1 MNKLTTI
8 EAGEQELNGRARGSL
23 ESVIRIG
30 GNSWIFNTK
39 QMCPIKWVT

>member
-23 ESVIRIG
+23 ESVIRIS
-30 GNSWIFNTK
+30 GNSWIRVS
-39 QMCPIKWVT
+39 PWVCS